1 VRGNKDEVR
10 GSEGEV
16 RGKFMK
22 WRSVVFET
30 VKV

>member
-1 VRGNKDEVR
+1 VRGSKDEVR